1 MRSKLNLIIVKE
13 AITRG
18 SVRLHVYSYTISFCF
33 FLEEPLN
40 DSIVSDDEEE
50 EEDEEVSL
58 KAFWHLLEKSLTF

>member
-1 MRSKLNLIIVKE
+1 MRSKLNLKRG
-13 AITRG
+13 AITRD
-18 SVRLHVYSYTISFCF
+18 SVELHRYSYTISFCF

-58 KAFWHLLEKSLTF
+58 NAFRHLLEKSLTF

>member
-1 MRSKLNLIIVKE
+1 M
-13 AITRG
+13 
-18 SVRLHVYSYTISFCF
+18 YSYTTLFCF

-58 KAFWHLLEKSLTF
+58 KAFWHLLEKSLAF

>member
-1 MRSKLNLIIVKE
+1 MKL
-13 AITRG
+13 
-18 SVRLHVYSYTISFCF
+18 HMYSYTILFCF